1 MGYLLKYMKKYRVQA
16 IIGPCFKIVES
27 LLELCTPLVMAS
39 IIDNGI
45 VAKDLSYVLNK
56 GLVMVGISL
65 LGYACSNVCQYFA
78 SFVSQ
83 ASGAQ
88 IRLALFKHIQSLS
101 YKEID
106 EQGTASF
113 ITILTSDINNVE
125 TAIAKTIRTM
135 SRAPFIIIGSTILAI
150 KLNPSLSITFIIA
163 SFFIGLSIGLITYF
177 LQNTYKQ
184 VQQDLEQ
191 LTLIIRENLEGL
203 RVIRANASQAKENI
217 KFYNQSLKQ
226 RDQNL
231 KAGKLQAILNPMT
244 TLIINIA
251 IILILYQ
258 GGIKINLGQMTQGEM
273 IAYISYLT
281 NIISSMTA
289 FSNTL
294 LQIIRGNTSAKRI
307 KALFL
312 KQSSLIAGTQTKELS
327 NFNQIEVKEI
337 SFSYQEHEFIQNM
350 SFTIHKNEMIGI
362 IGTTGS
368 GKSTLGM
375 LLCRFYDVKQ
385 GEILIDGLNVK
396 KYDFESL
403 KKKILMVS
411 QEPILYHGTLRK
423 NMQWANEN
431 ATDLQIYEA
440 LEIAQAKDFVDK
452 LPQGLDTLIYQGGK
466 NLSGGQRQRLTI
478 ARAII
483 GKPDILILDDSSSAL
498 DTMTEKALRRALTKL
513 DCTLI
518 IISQKVS
525 SVKEANRIFVLE
537 HGSLLAQGT
546 HQQLYQQCSI
556 YHAIC
561 DSQGMGGN

>member
-1 MGYLLKYMKKYRVQA
+1 
-16 IIGPCFKIVES
+16 
-27 LLELCTPLVMAS
+27 
-39 IIDNGI
+39 
-45 VAKDLSYVLNK
+45 
-56 GLVMVGISL
+56 MVGISL
-65 LGYACSNVCQYFA
+65 LGHVCSNVCQYFA
-78 SFVSQ
+78 SLTSQ
-83 ASGAQ
+83 GTGAI

-113 ITILTSDINNVE
+113 ITILTSDISNVE

-191 LTLIIRENLEGL
+191 LTLITRENLEGL

-251 IILILYQ
+251 SILILYQ
-258 GGIKINLGQMTQGEM
+258 GEM
-273 IAYISYLT
+273 IVYISYLT

-312 KQSSLIAGTQTKELS
+312 KQPSLIAGTQTKGLS
-327 NFNQIEVKEI
+327 NFN
-337 SFSYQEHEFIQNM
+337 
-350 SFTIHKNEMIGI
+350 
-362 IGTTGS
+362 
-368 GKSTLGM
+368 
-375 LLCRFYDVKQ
+375 
-385 GEILIDGLNVK
+385 
-396 KYDFESL
+396 
-403 KKKILMVS
+403 
-411 QEPILYHGTLRK
+411 
-423 NMQWANEN
+423 
-431 ATDLQIYEA
+431 
-440 LEIAQAKDFVDK
+440 
-452 LPQGLDTLIYQGGK
+452 
-466 NLSGGQRQRLTI
+466 
-478 ARAII
+478 
-483 GKPDILILDDSSSAL
+483 
-498 DTMTEKALRRALTKL
+498 
-513 DCTLI
+513 
-518 IISQKVS
+518 
-525 SVKEANRIFVLE
+525 
-537 HGSLLAQGT
+537 
-546 HQQLYQQCSI
+546 
-556 YHAIC
+556 
-561 DSQGMGGN
+561 